1 MKLITGWAGAMKN
14 WVIKWVLRRQSEN
27 LDYSGKCN
35 SLCFKIDDDEKNNF
49 IPFGGCYCISLQF

>member
-1 MKLITGWAGAMKN
+1 MILNMKN